1 MSCERRHSQS
11 VSSFPHPAFSIP
23 SSRSNTLLTLDM
35 EWAIRMKRP
44 IPKLVNTTLTS
55 STYVC
60 IPATVRPLQG
70 VRPCPSWSIQIIVR
84 SERAGCHVS
93 DRMTGIQND
102 VAEPSPWRKTRGSS
116 VASFDVPER
125 RETCIDRSVG
135 VDTGMEIDSK
145 SIPEDGIEREYTP
158 RYSQS
163 VSTRCTE
170 RSPSASRVFSINR
183 HIWNIET
190 SCHIVITSHGA
201 CISEV

>member
-1 MSCERRHSQS
+1 
-11 VSSFPHPAFSIP
+11 
-23 SSRSNTLLTLDM
+23 M

-116 VASFDVPER
+116 VASFPER
-125 RETCIDRSVG
+125 RETCMDPLVG
-135 VDTGMEIDSK
+135 VDTGMNIDSK
-145 SIPEDGIEREYTP
+145 SIPEDGIERECTP

-163 VSTRCTE
+163 GSTRCTD
-170 RSPSASRVFSINR
+170 RSPTASRVFSINR
-183 HIWNIET
+183 HIVGT
-190 SCHIVITSHGA
+190 SRHRVISLSRRMRLAYRKYKFTSGGGGA
-201 CISEV
+201 RLN